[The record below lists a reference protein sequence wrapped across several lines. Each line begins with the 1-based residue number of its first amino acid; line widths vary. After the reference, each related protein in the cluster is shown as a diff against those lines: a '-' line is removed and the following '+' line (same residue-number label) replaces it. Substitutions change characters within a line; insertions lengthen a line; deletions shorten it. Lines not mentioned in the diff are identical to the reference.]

1 MNEVCDPYHGPLPL
15 QLQLLLRPLSL
26 EVYLVYHRVLYWH
39 ESLRPIRSL
48 KRPGLE
54 IDQVMRYRS
63 FIYFL
68 CCPALNRTDNDKN
81 TIELF

>member
-1 MNEVCDPYHGPLPL
+1 
-15 QLQLLLRPLSL
+15 
-26 EVYLVYHRVLYWH
+26 
-39 ESLRPIRSL
+39 
-48 KRPGLE
+48 
-54 IDQVMRYRS
+54 MRYRS